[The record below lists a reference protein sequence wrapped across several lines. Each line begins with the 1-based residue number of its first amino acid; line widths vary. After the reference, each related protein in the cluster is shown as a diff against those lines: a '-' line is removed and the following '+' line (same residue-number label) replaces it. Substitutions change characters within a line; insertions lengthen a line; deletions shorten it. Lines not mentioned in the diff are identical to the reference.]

1 MRLGEYLFSREQ
13 SWHLF
18 IRQRIQAVQNYPRN
32 KHFLHPCLSDFPN
45 IMHANVAAVHGGSGC
60 VVVISDRSCAAGGNP
75 PPPHAERQAERRHVS
90 GNLFSTGRTKA
101 GTGEQRYGGH
111 GTRLQN
117 LHHSSKLAEPCSGKR

>member
-18 IRQRIQAVQNYPRN
+18 IRQRIKAVQNYPRN

-60 VVVISDRSCAAGGNP
+60 VVVSDRSCAAGGKP
-75 PPPHAERQAERRHVS
+75 PRGAASRAASRERESFFHR
-90 GNLFSTGRTKA
+90 
-101 GTGEQRYGGH
+101 
-111 GTRLQN
+111 
-117 LHHSSKLAEPCSGKR
+117 